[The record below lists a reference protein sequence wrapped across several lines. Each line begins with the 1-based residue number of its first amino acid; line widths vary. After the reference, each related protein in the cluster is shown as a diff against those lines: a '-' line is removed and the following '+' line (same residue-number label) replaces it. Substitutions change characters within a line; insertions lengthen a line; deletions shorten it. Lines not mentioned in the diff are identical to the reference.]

1 MISLLFIVFIV
12 GTASGGLMIH
22 IFSRHNSAT
31 VRCPMEK
38 EFNQDRFYSL
48 ENAHKEPKE
57 DLRECLS
64 AATEAIQK
72 TALRQLG
79 IDFQLKQIVADLHEM
94 RDKTPASYDTARLA
108 LTMYPASYAKIA
120 EKRGVSKTA
129 VWMQMRKMSEQYSW
143 IESLVCLMA
152 ANTR

>member
-57 DLRECLS
+57 NLRECFEVAT
-64 AATEAIQK
+64 AAIRK
-72 TALRQLG
+72 SVVRQLG
-79 IDFQLKQIVADLHEM
+79 VDKQLQQVVLDLQ
-94 RDKTPASYDTARLA
+94 D
-108 LTMYPASYAKIA
+108 
-120 EKRGVSKTA
+120 
-129 VWMQMRKMSEQYSW
+129 
-143 IESLVCLMA
+143 
-152 ANTR
+152 